1 LTLKWRFNLP
11 RENSRGPYKEQEEPP
26 MKDTAKKNRSKEA
39 ARSPLRTTLGEL
51 ATRTQLELE
60 LESLVR
66 RDLREFVISAGISA
80 LTAVLEEERTQAVGP
95 RYAHLPT
102 RRARR
107 AGTAPGE
114 LVMGGRR
121 VQVRRPRARTLAG
134 KEIQLPS
141 WTTFGAEDPL
151 EQRAVEQM
159 LVGVSTRRYARS
171 LEPLPEKLPTRG
183 TSRSAVSRRFVAA
196 TERQMAEWLGR
207 DVSELDLGV
216 LMIDGVTIDNH
227 VLLVALGIDADGK
240 KHVLGVREGA
250 TENAAACTALLADL
264 RERGLRTD
272 RTTLVVIDGSKA
284 LAKAVRHVFGDRA
297 IVQRCQAHKSRNVL
311 DQLPDEMKPSI
322 RQAMRDAY
330 AAADADRAR
339 TMLTNLVRR
348 LRNDH
353 PGAASSL
360 EEGLDET
367 LAVKRLRL
375 PKRLERQLSTT
386 NAIENLMG
394 SVRRLSRRVKRWRGG
409 KMILR
414 WTVTAVAD
422 AATRFRRIMGAREG
436 MTPLMRALASHEN
449 STTAVAPRTKAA

>member
-1 LTLKWRFNLP
+1 
-11 RENSRGPYKEQEEPP
+11 
-26 MKDTAKKNRSKEA
+26 MKDTAKKRRPTEA
-39 ARSPLRTTLGEL
+39 AESPLRATFGEL
-51 ATRTQLELE
+51 AARTQLELE

-66 RDLREFVISAGISA
+66 RDLREFVISAGITA
-80 LTAVLEEERTQAVGP
+80 LTSVLEQERTQVVGP

-107 AGTAPGE
+107 AGSAPGE

-121 VQVRRPRARTLAG
+121 VQVRRPRARTIDG
-134 KEIQLPS
+134 EEIQLPS

-151 EQRAVEQM
+151 QQRAVEQM

-171 LEPLPEKLPTRG
+171 LEPLPDKLPTRG

-196 TERQMAEWLGR
+196 TERQMGEWLGR
-207 DVSELDLGV
+207 DISGLELGV
-216 LMIDGVTIDNH
+216 LMIDGVHIDEH

-264 RERGLRTD
+264 RDRGLRTD
-272 RTTLVVIDGSKA
+272 RQVLIVIDGSKA
-284 LAKAVRHVFGDRA
+284 LAKAARNVFGDRA
-297 IVQRCQAHKSRNVL
+297 LVQRCQAHKSRNVL
-311 DQLPDEMKPSI
+311 DQLPDEMKPSV
-322 RQAMRDAY
+322 RQSMRDAY
-330 AAADADRAR
+330 AATDAERAR
-339 TMLTNLVRR
+339 TMLMNLVRR
-348 LRNDH
+348 LREKH

-360 EEGLDET
+360 EEGLDDT
-367 LAVKRLRL
+367 LAVKHLRL
-375 PKRLERQLSTT
+375 PKKLERQLSTT

-394 SVRRLSRRVKRWRGG
+394 SVRRLSGRVKRWRGG

-422 AATRFRRIMGAREG
+422 AATRFRRITGAREG
-436 MTPLMRALASHEN
+436 MTHLMSALARHES
-449 STTAVAPRTKAA
+449 STAIAPRTKAA